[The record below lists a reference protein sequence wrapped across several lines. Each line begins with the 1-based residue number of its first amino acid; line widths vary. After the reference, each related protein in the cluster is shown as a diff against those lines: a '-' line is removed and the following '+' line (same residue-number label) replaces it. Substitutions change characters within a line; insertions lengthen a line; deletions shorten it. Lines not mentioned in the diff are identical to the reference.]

1 MNKKFLMTLAFLFT
15 SVNFAYADN
24 TTQLI
29 IDKTLNPDRKTGFIL
44 SSELVPLQKMKVKS
58 GTFYSSESTFK
69 VSPNDLNMESK
80 SYSILEDKHGY
91 NSVIVVKNSSNQ
103 ELKRISV
110 AKKAKKIIKSEKN
123 QHLFVLCEGYFG
135 SVWQINPETNQVV
148 RKFSTSWNPTDIAVS
163 EDGKYLYVTSGKL
176 QKFSLD
182 SELLIETDIPS
193 DFRYLESIQIKG
205 DSISFSAIG
214 KDSESSF
221 LTLNNKSN
229 KFEESSSKV
238 MYNKSKEQSIN
249 LSSIMQTSPSNMMLV
264 YSKNNDY
271 IYLFS
276 KKSNSIEGI
285 LPVDSKPDQIVISE
299 KLNRAYVLHRVI
311 GQISLIDLSPDSNTQ
326 YSVIARITD
335 ERLKDPS
342 NVMIIEGTKVFVKSD
357 VSQEG
362 YIDSDNILRYTG
374 PVVEIPLNKN
384 KMIFEPSVISNKR
397 FSLKSGQL
405 FVESI
410 TEPSENFSRKIKL
423 IQFGNNLGGLAMK
436 KDGKFFYLSDY
447 SQNKLL
453 VVDSFSEKV
462 VASANTGINPSS
474 VMVDDKNIYVLNQG
488 DNSISTFELDTLK
501 LVKTTNLKIENNSL
515 NMIKIYDRDFE
526 QIIKVNLP
534 PETKKELIIARL
546 EN

>member
-1 MNKKFLMTLAFLFT
+1 
-15 SVNFAYADN
+15 
-24 TTQLI
+24 
-29 IDKTLNPDRKTGFIL
+29 
-44 SSELVPLQKMKVKS
+44 
-58 GTFYSSESTFK
+58 
-69 VSPNDLNMESK
+69 
-80 SYSILEDKHGY
+80 
-91 NSVIVVKNSSNQ
+91 
-103 ELKRISV
+103 
-110 AKKAKKIIKSEKN
+110 
-123 QHLFVLCEGYFG
+123 
-135 SVWQINPETNQVV
+135 
-148 RKFSTSWNPTDIAVS
+148 
-163 EDGKYLYVTSGKL
+163 
-176 QKFSLD
+176 
-182 SELLIETDIPS
+182 
-193 DFRYLESIQIKG
+193 
-205 DSISFSAIG
+205 
-214 KDSESSF
+214 
-221 LTLNNKSN
+221 
-229 KFEESSSKV
+229 
-238 MYNKSKEQSIN
+238 
-249 LSSIMQTSPSNMMLV
+249 LV

-410 TEPSENFSRKIKL
+410 TEPNENFSRKIKL

-474 VMVDDKNIYVLNQG
+474 VMLDDKNIYVLNQG
-488 DNSISTFELDTLK
+488 DNSISSFELDTLK
-501 LVKTTNLKIENNSL
+501 PIKTTKLKVENNSL